1 MLWPFSLAESLPSW
15 VILILTVVDLAIRVL
30 ALGIIPGNRRPTT
43 AMAWLLGIFFIPV
56 IGLILFL
63 LFGNFRLSR
72 RRVEQQQLV
81 SERVRARTSVLSDV
95 GSTYPGP
102 EWVRSAAELN
112 QRLGSIP
119 MVDGN
124 SVELIPGYPDSIK
137 AMAEEVRKAKR
148 FINAEFYILSSD
160 HVTDELLTAME
171 DAAERG
177 VEVRLLFDHLGT
189 LRIKGYSKLIA
200 RLKASKIRW
209 RPMLPLNP
217 MQGQWR
223 RPDLRNHRKIMVID
237 GEIAF
242 TGSQNLIEPSYNN
255 PRHRKIGREWVELM
269 ACLRGPIVTTLNVV
283 FATDWLSETDESLED
298 QLAHRPELH
307 AGHVTAQVVPS
318 GPGFI
323 TENNLRLFNTLIYSA
338 QRKISICSPYFVPD
352 DSLLYAVTTAAQR
365 GVDVELFVSEKGD
378 QFLVHHA
385 QQSYYEAL
393 LEAGV
398 RIYLYKAPFVLHAK
412 HFTIDNDVAV
422 LGSSNMDMR
431 SFSLNLEV
439 SVMLLGEDIVQRIS
453 AVEDTYR
460 DISREL
466 TLEDWMKRPM
476 GVKYVDNV
484 ARLTATLQ

>member
-43 AMAWLLGIFFIPV
+43 AMAWLLIIFFVPAV
-56 IGLILFL
+56 GLVLFL

-72 RRVEQQQLV
+72 KRRAQQDAV
-81 SERVRARTSVLSDV
+81 STRVRAGASDLAMLE
-95 GSTYPGP
+95 SRYEGP
-102 EWVRSAAELN
+102 EWVSSAAELN
-112 QRLGSIP
+112 KTLGSLP

-124 SVELIPGYPDSIK
+124 RVELLPGYPTSIK
-137 AMAEEVRKAKR
+137 AMAAAVREAKE
-148 FINAEFYILSSD
+148 FVNAEFYILSSD

-171 DAAERG
+171 EAADRG
-177 VEVRLLFDHLGT
+177 VKVRLLFDHLGT
-189 LRIKGYSKLIA
+189 LRIKGYSRLIA

-217 MQGQWR
+217 LQGQWR
-223 RPDLRNHRKIMVID
+223 RPDLRNHRKIMVVD

-255 PRHRKIGREWVELM
+255 PRHRKMGREWVELM
-269 ACLRGPIVTTLNVV
+269 ASLRGPIVTTLNVV

-412 HFTIDNDVAV
+412 HFTIDNEVAV

-453 AVEDTYR
+453 VVEDAYR